1 MGHTSIVSP
10 SLYTGPDSPTGAW
23 HTRTVRVELPHLG
36 LVLTGGGAR
45 SAYQVGV
52 LKGVAELLRRGSAC
66 PFPII
71 TGTSA
76 GAVSAIALASD
87 AAHFRHSVYGIER
100 VWREFRV
107 HHVFKADAVSMLRS
121 GLHWMLAFLTGGW
134 LVQPPHSLFD
144 NTPLW
149 DLLRE
154 KLNFDGIPRSL
165 YKQHLQA
172 IGVCATCYADADSVT
187 FYASAS
193 PIEPW
198 ARVFRKGARVQLT
211 LHHLMASLSI
221 PFLFRPVA
229 LNEQYF
235 GDGAMRQTSPLSP
248 AIHLGANRL
257 FIIGVNDPAS
267 VIVPSAR
274 AAVEPSFG
282 QMFGFMLDSLFMD
295 QLHADLERISRYN
308 ELNDTRRIEFLV
320 MTPSR
325 DVNEIARRHAGE
337 LPRALRALMRALGG
351 RNAASTLLL
360 SYLLFERGFTR
371 ELIALGYED
380 ARARADEIRAF
391 LSLENARKFRPAQS
405 PAPAATPTAAQSS
418 TPSEPLI

>member
-1 MGHTSIVSP
+1 MHTSIVP
-10 SLYTGPDSPTGAW
+10 
-23 HTRTVRVELPHLG
+23 VETPHLG

-52 LKGVAELLRRGSAC
+52 LKGVAELVRRGSAC

-87 AAHFRHSVYGIER
+87 AAHFRRSVYAIER
-100 VWREFRV
+100 VWRDFRV
-107 HHVFKADAVSMLRS
+107 HQVFKADAVSMLRS
-121 GLHWMLAFLTGGW
+121 GLHWMLAFITGGW
-134 LVQPPHSLFD
+134 LVHPPHSLFD

-154 KLNFDGIPRSL
+154 KLDFDGIPRSL
-165 YKQHLQA
+165 YKQHLHA
-172 IGVCATCYADADSVT
+172 LGVCATCYADADSVT

-193 PIEPW
+193 EIAPW

-211 LHHLMASLSI
+211 LGHLMASLSI
-221 PFLFRPVA
+221 PFLFRPV
-229 LNEQYF
+229 LLHDQYF

-257 FIIGVNDPAS
+257 FIIGVNDPT
-267 VIVPSAR
+267 PTGAR
-274 AAVEPSFG
+274 PERRAVEPSFG

-295 QLHADLERISRYN
+295 TLNADLERINRYN
-308 ELNDTRRIEFLV
+308 ESNGAHRVECLV
-320 MTPSR
+320 MTPSQ
-325 DVNEIARRHAGE
+325 DVNKIARRHARE
-337 LPRALRALMRALGG
+337 LPRSLRTLMRTMGA
-351 RNAASTLLL
+351 NTAASTLLL

-391 LSLENARKFRPAQS
+391 LVLDKARAFR
-405 PAPAATPTAAQSS
+405 ATPG
-418 TPSEPLI
+418 

>member
-1 MGHTSIVSP
+1 MHTSVVP
-10 SLYTGPDSPTGAW
+10 
-23 HTRTVRVELPHLG
+23 VESAAHLG

-87 AAHFRHSVYGIER
+87 AAHFRRAVYAIER
-100 VWREFRV
+100 VWRDFRV

-121 GLHWMLAFLTGGW
+121 GLHWMLAFITGGW
-134 LVQPPHSLFD
+134 LVHPPHSLFD

-149 DLLRE
+149 NLLRE
-154 KLNFDGIPRSL
+154 HLHFDGVPRSL

-172 IGVCATCYADADSVT
+172 IGICATCYADADSVT
-187 FYASAS
+187 FYASGS

-211 LHHLMASLSI
+211 LDHLMASLSI
-221 PFLFRPVA
+221 PFLFRPV
-229 LNEQYF
+229 LLHDQFF

-257 FIIGVNDPAS
+257 FIIGVNDPVVTGATS
-267 VIVPSAR
+267 KR
-274 AAVEPSFG
+274 RAVEPSFG

-295 QLHADLERISRYN
+295 TLNADLERINRYN
-308 ELNDTRRIEFLV
+308 ETNDKRRIECLV

-325 DVNEIARRHAGE
+325 DVNAIARRHVRE
-337 LPRALRALMRALGG
+337 LPRSLRTLMRAMGA
-351 RNAASTLLL
+351 NTTASTLLL

-391 LSLENARKFRPAQS
+391 LALENARQYR
-405 PAPAATPTAAQSS
+405 S
-418 TPSEPLI
+418 TPG